1 MNLSVR
7 EIELTDIP
15 YIANYW
21 LQSGTD
27 YMEGM
32 GVDVKKLPK
41 REFWDQMLAEQI
53 NTPLEQKQSY
63 ATIWLVDGQPIGHCN
78 INKIEFGKQ
87 AYMHLHIWEEASR
100 RMGIGAALVK
110 LSLPFFFEKYQLTQL
125 YCEPYALNVA
135 PNKLLVK
142 LGFILEKEYTTTPGF
157 ICFEQP
163 VKLWVLPRAIWE
175 DRLK

>member
-7 EIELTDIP
+7 EIELADIP

-32 GVDVKKLPK
+32 GVDVEKLPQ

-110 LSLPFFFEKYQLTQL
+110 MSLPFFFEKFSLHNCIVNPMPST
-125 YCEPYALNVA
+125 
-135 PNKLLVK
+135 
-142 LGFILEKEYTTTPGF
+142 
-157 ICFEQP
+157 
-163 VKLWVLPRAIWE
+163 
-175 DRLK
+175 